1 MKEQNNP
8 LEKQLSE
15 MEISNLLE
23 KEFKLMIE
31 KMIQNLRKSVEA

>member
-15 MEISNLLE
+15 VEISNLLE

-31 KMIQNLRKSVEA
+31 KMIQNLRKSIEA

>member
-15 MEISNLLE
+15 VEISNLLE